1 MNIESPNIESAT
13 GIGSYLIYA
22 LKQAGVNHV
31 FGVPGDY
38 ILAFYDLLSKSD
50 IQLVGTTREDTAA
63 FAADGYARNR
73 GIGALAV
80 TYGVGALNTVNA
92 IAGAYA
98 ESSPVVVISGAPGVK
113 EQRDDPLLHHRFGP
127 FTYQR
132 EIFERITADA
142 VVLDDPVIAFRQ
154 IDQAL
159 RIAREQSRPVY
170 LELPR
175 DRVHCAGMILPK
187 TENNPVSSDPEALDE
202 AVAETLQR
210 MKQATK
216 PLIVAGVELH
226 RRGLK
231 DVLKQLVQNT
241 GLPIAATL
249 TGKSVFSECHKQ
261 YLGIYEGAMS
271 SPTARE
277 YVEQAD
283 LILMLGLT
291 LNDVD
296 TGIYSARLDPN
307 LMVRASKGEVL
318 ISHHRYPNITL
329 ADFVTALANKAVS
342 CTHGF
347 PALANRQVTLD
358 FPQNGTKIRIVR
370 LIERLNQTLGPALSV
385 VCDTGDCLFAS
396 IELCLPENSN
406 FYASAFYTCMGF
418 AVPAALG
425 SQLADPKQRALI
437 LVGDGAFQ
445 MTGTELSTH
454 ARFGLAPI
462 VIVFNNHGYS
472 TERFIMEGPFN
483 DISEWRFD
491 KLGQVFG
498 SIEGYNVFT
507 EEEFDNALKLSLTNT
522 KQISLLN
529 VHLQADDPS
538 PAMRRLGAHLGNLV
552 NGENRSK

>member
-1 MNIESPNIESAT
+1 MNTEPPTS
-13 GIGSYLIYA
+13 IGSYLLYA
-22 LKQAGVNHV
+22 LKQAGVDHV

-98 ESSPVVVISGAPGVK
+98 ESSPVVVISGAPGVQ

-132 EIFERITADA
+132 EIFERITATA

-159 RIAREQSRPVY
+159 DIAREQSRPVY

-175 DRVHCAGMILPK
+175 DRVQSAGMILPK
-187 TENNPVSSDPEALDE
+187 TEYNPVSSDPEALDE
-202 AVAETLQR
+202 AVSETQQR
-210 MKQATK
+210 MQQATK
-216 PLIVAGVELH
+216 PVIVAGVELH
-226 RRGLK
+226 RRGLIR
-231 DVLKQLVQNT
+231 VLNQLVKNT
-241 GLPIAATL
+241 GLPVAATL

-271 SPTARE
+271 SPPARE
-277 YVEQAD
+277 YVEQSD

-296 TGIYSARLDPN
+296 TGIYSARLDPS

-318 ISHHRYPNITL
+318 ISHHRYPDIAL
-329 ADFVTALANKAVS
+329 ADFVTALASKAVPYS
-342 CTHGF
+342 HDF
-347 PALANRQVTLD
+347 PAPANKQVLPD
-358 FPQNGTKIRIVR
+358 FPQRGTKIRIVR
-370 LIERLNQTLGPALSV
+370 LIERLNQALGPALSV

-396 IELCLPENSN
+396 IELRVPEHSN
-406 FYASAFYTCMGF
+406 FYASAFYTSMGF

-425 SQLADPKQRALI
+425 SQLADPEQRALI

-454 ARFGLAPI
+454 ARAGLAPI

-472 TERFIMEGPFN
+472 TERFIMDGPFN

-498 SIEGYNVFT
+498 SIQGYNVHT
-507 EEEFDNALKLSLTNT
+507 EEEFDNALQLSLDNT
-522 KQISLLN
+522 RQISLLN
-529 VHLQADDPS
+529 VHLQVDDPS

-552 NGENRSK
+552 KAKQD

>member
-1 MNIESPNIESAT
+1 MNIESPTS
-13 GIGSYLIYA
+13 IGSYLIYA
-22 LKQAGVNHV
+22 LKQAGVDHV

-50 IQLVGTTREDTAA
+50 IKLVGTTREDTAA

-98 ESSPVVVISGAPGVK
+98 ESSPVVIISGAPGVK

-132 EIFERITADA
+132 EIFERITADT

-175 DRVHCAGMILPK
+175 DRVQSTGMILPK
-187 TENNPVSSDPEALDE
+187 TKTDPVSSDQ
-202 AVAETLQR
+202 ETLEEAISETQQR
-210 MKQATK
+210 LKQATK
-216 PLIVAGVELH
+216 PVIVAGVELH
-226 RRGLK
+226 RRGLMG
-231 DVLKQLVQNT
+231 VLKQLVKNS
-241 GLPIAATL
+241 GIPVAATL
-249 TGKSVFSECHKQ
+249 TGKSVFSESHQQ
-261 YLGIYEGAMS
+261 YLGIYEGAMGS
-271 SPTARE
+271 STARE

-318 ISHHRYPNITL
+318 ISHHRYPGIALT
-329 ADFVTALANKAVS
+329 DFVTVLSNKAKHRIYDYSVFMDKQS
-342 CTHGF
+342 L
-347 PALANRQVTLD
+347 PE
-358 FPQNGTKIRIVR
+358 FPQSNTEIRIVR
-370 LIERLNQTLGPALSV
+370 LIERLNKSMNHALSV

-396 IELCLPENSN
+396 IELRVPEHSN

-425 SQLADPKQRALI
+425 VQLSDSKRRTLI

-498 SIEGYNVFT
+498 SIQGYNIFT
-507 EEEFDNALKLSLTNT
+507 EEEFENALKLALANT
-522 KQISLLN
+522 RQISLLN
-529 VHLQADDPS
+529 VHLPADDPS
-538 PAMRRLGAHLGNLV
+538 PAMHKLGAHLGNLV
-552 NGENRSK
+552 NGKSI

>member
-1 MNIESPNIESAT
+1 
-13 GIGSYLIYA
+13 
-22 LKQAGVNHV
+22 
-31 FGVPGDY
+31 
-38 ILAFYDLLSKSD
+38 
-50 IQLVGTTREDTAA
+50 
-63 FAADGYARNR
+63 
-73 GIGALAV
+73 
-80 TYGVGALNTVNA
+80 
-92 IAGAYA
+92 
-98 ESSPVVVISGAPGVK
+98 
-113 EQRDDPLLHHRFGP
+113 
-127 FTYQR
+127 
-132 EIFERITADA
+132 
-142 VVLDDPVIAFRQ
+142 VLDDPVIAFRQ

-175 DRVHCAGMILPK
+175 DRVQSTGMILPK
-187 TENNPVSSDPEALDE
+187 TKIDPVSSDQ
-202 AVAETLQR
+202 ETLEEAISETQQR
-210 MKQATK
+210 LKQATK
-216 PLIVAGVELH
+216 PVIVAGVELH
-226 RRGLK
+226 RRGLMG
-231 DVLKQLVQNT
+231 VLKQLVKNS
-241 GLPIAATL
+241 GIPVAATL
-249 TGKSVFSECHKQ
+249 TGKSVFSESHQQ
-261 YLGIYEGAMS
+261 YLGIYEGAMGS
-271 SPTARE
+271 STARE

-318 ISHHRYPNITL
+318 ISHHRYPGIALT
-329 ADFVTALANKAVS
+329 DFVTVLSNKAKHRIYDYSVFMDKQS
-342 CTHGF
+342 L
-347 PALANRQVTLD
+347 PE
-358 FPQNGTKIRIVR
+358 FPQSNTEIRIVR
-370 LIERLNQTLGPALSV
+370 LIERLNKSMNHALSV

-396 IELCLPENSN
+396 IELRVPEHSN

-425 SQLADPKQRALI
+425 VQLSDSKRRTLI

-498 SIEGYNVFT
+498 SIQGYNIFT
-507 EEEFDNALKLSLTNT
+507 EEEFENALKLALANT
-522 KQISLLN
+522 RQISLLN
-529 VHLQADDPS
+529 VHLPADDPS
-538 PAMRRLGAHLGNLV
+538 PAMHKLGDHLGNLV
-552 NGENRSK
+552 NGKSI